1 MSIVD
6 IANARWLLLLSLDR
20 SEKAAQDDAITTV
33 RTAAERRVKD
43 YTKLKSDA
51 KSTRWGCK

>member
-1 MSIVD
+1 M
-6 IANARWLLLLSLDR
+6 LGGCCCLFR
-20 SEKAAQDDAITTV
+20 SEKAAKDDAIRKV